1 MTTKKKLPANHPQRK
16 SVKRK
21 PRAPKP
27 APASPYAP
35 STEYFA
41 DLCGVPYSR
50 TDEYPTY
57 WVDDLTIERPA
68 PWRVW
73 VSRKLTALAQWVA
86 P

>member
-21 PRAPKP
+21 PRAVKP
-27 APASPYAP
+27 APFVPSSTYA
-35 STEYFA
+35 A

>member
-1 MTTKKKLPANHPQRK
+1 MTKKKLPANHPQRK

-27 APASPYAP
+27 APYAP
-35 STEYFA
+35 STPYFA
-41 DLCGVPYSR
+41 DVCGVPYSR
-50 TDEYPTY
+50 TDEYLAY
-57 WVDDLTIERPA
+57 WEDDLTIVHPA

-73 VSRKLTALAQWVA
+73 VSRKLIALVRWVA

>member
-1 MTTKKKLPANHPQRK
+1 MTKKKLPANHPQRK
-16 SVKRK
+16 TPKRK
-21 PRAPKP
+21 PRAPKIV
-27 APASPYAP
+27 PYAP
-35 STEYFA
+35 STPYFA
-41 DLCGVPYSR
+41 DVCGVPYSR

-73 VSRKLTALAQWVA
+73 VSRKLTALARWVA

>member
-1 MTTKKKLPANHPQRK
+1 MTKKKLPANHPQRK

-21 PRAPKP
+21 PRAPKIV
-27 APASPYAP
+27 PYAP
-35 STEYFA
+35 STPYFA
-41 DLCGVPYSR
+41 DVCGVPYSR

-57 WVDDLTIERPA
+57 WEDGLTIVRPA

-73 VSRKLTALAQWVA
+73 VSRKLTALARWVA